1 MKKHKRK
8 LKKLPV
14 LIISLLI
21 IILIICFIFFNKKDS
36 LIKVEYDNNIEIDIN
51 KEVYNTDYI
60 HKISNGTLKTSKQQI
75 DTSKLG
81 HQIIE
86 FIIIDDNN
94 KEHTYSY
101 EINIVDK
108 EKPIINYTKSLETK
122 EGTKIDLLKD
132 VTVTDNS
139 KEEIIPTIEGEY
151 NINVPGTYTLTY
163 IAKDSSNNETKEEF
177 TLKVNPISSNPS
189 NPDKTFTTSKGFKGV
204 IKNGITYID
213 GYLVVNKTYSLPKD
227 YAPGLDKT
235 TKEAFDKMNAAAKLE
250 GLNIWLQ
257 SGFRSYD
264 TQKRIYNSY
273 VSQDGQKN
281 ADTYSARPGHSEHQS
296 GLAFDVNQIND
307 SFIGTPEAIWLENNC
322 YKYGFILRYP
332 KGKENIT
339 GYQYESWHFRYVGK
353 ELATKLYNNGNWIT
367 MEEYF
372 GITSEY
378 Q

>member
-189 NPDKTFTTSKGFKGV
+189 NPDQTFTTSKGFKGV

>member
-189 NPDKTFTTSKGFKGV
+189 NPDQTFTTSKGFKGV

-296 GLAFDVNQIND
+296 GLAFDV
-307 SFIGTPEAIWLENNC
+307 
-322 YKYGFILRYP
+322 
-332 KGKENIT
+332 
-339 GYQYESWHFRYVGK
+339 
-353 ELATKLYNNGNWIT
+353 KL
-367 MEEYF
+367 F
-372 GITSEY
+372 G
-378 Q
+378 